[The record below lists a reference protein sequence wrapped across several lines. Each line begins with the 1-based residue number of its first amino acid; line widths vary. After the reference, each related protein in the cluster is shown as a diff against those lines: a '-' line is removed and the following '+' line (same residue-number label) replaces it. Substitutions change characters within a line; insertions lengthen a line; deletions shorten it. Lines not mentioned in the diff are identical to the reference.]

1 MTPHFSRAF
10 PFDLPWK
17 ATWFAAFALP
27 LQAARH
33 LDADTMR
40 PTPPSSMPT
49 AESGMRKRSVILV
62 FVLSTFLALA
72 SSAVHRHTTVNYP
85 DIEGCS
91 AGCTVAA
98 AGWPFP
104 YLADY
109 PGLSPAGRTSLVE
122 AITGSDHVLWT
133 SFVLTWLA
141 WTVAIGALAYLLRR
155 RSGPQKRRR
164 H

>member
-1 MTPHFSRAF
+1 MVRG
-10 PFDLPWK
+10 L
-17 ATWFAAFALP
+17 ALP

-33 LDADTMR
+33 LVADTTR
-40 PTPPSSMPT
+40 PTPPSSMPA

-155 RSGPQKRRR
+155 RSGSQKRRR

>member
-1 MTPHFSRAF
+1 
-10 PFDLPWK
+10 
-17 ATWFAAFALP
+17 
-27 LQAARH
+27 
-33 LDADTMR
+33 
-40 PTPPSSMPT
+40 
-49 AESGMRKRSVILV
+49 MRKRSFLFVLV
-62 FVLSTFLALA
+62 FATALALG
-72 SSAVHRHTTVNYP
+72 SSAIPGQATVNYP
-85 DIEGCS
+85 DVDGCT

-104 YLADY
+104 FLADY
-109 PGLSPAGRTSLVE
+109 PGLSPGGSASLTE
-122 AITGSDHVLWT
+122 AALGSDHVLWT